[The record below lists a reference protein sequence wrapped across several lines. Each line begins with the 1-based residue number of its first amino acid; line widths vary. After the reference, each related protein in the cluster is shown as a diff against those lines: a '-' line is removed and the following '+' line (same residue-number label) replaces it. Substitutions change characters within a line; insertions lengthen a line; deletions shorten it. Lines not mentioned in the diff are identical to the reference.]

1 MDFLKLCADR
11 YSVRSFSDE
20 TVDDATLCAILEAG
34 RLAPTAK
41 NLQSQ
46 RIYVIKSERAMNT
59 LTSLKSCYGAPV
71 VLMVCGDTDVA
82 CNRPI
87 VDHSMAEMD
96 ATIVATHMML
106 AATSL
111 GVGSCWICAFET
123 EAVANAF
130 DLPVNE
136 TPYLL
141 LALGYPSETAAPSPR
156 HTLREPLEN
165 TVTVL

>member
-1 MDFLKLCADR
+1 MDFLRLCAER

-20 TVDDATLCAILEAG
+20 PLDDVALDAILEAG

-46 RIYVIKSERAMNT
+46 RIYVIKSPRAMEK
-59 LTSLKSCYGAPV
+59 LTSVKPCYGAPV
-71 VLMVCGDTDVA
+71 VLLVCGDTDVA

-96 ATIVATHMML
+96 ASIVATHMML
-106 AATSL
+106 AATSV
-111 GVGSCWICAFET
+111 GVGSCWICAFDVE
-123 EAVANAF
+123 EVANAF

-156 HTLREPLEN
+156 HTLREPLDK
-165 TVTVL
+165 TVTIL